1 MAGAKRLIKK
11 LGRFLTDPSYRTRV
25 LADRGF
31 YDRLSDRDYL
41 EKLYRA
47 HMGRPLELE
56 HPETLN
62 EKLQWLKLYYRD
74 PLHTVLVDKY
84 RVRDY
89 VAEKLGE
96 EHLIPL
102 LGVWDDPDEI
112 DFDRL
117 PTQFV
122 LKCNHNSGLG
132 MYICRDKSRLDP
144 ARVRA
149 GLRRGLAQD
158 YFLHGREWPYKNVP
172 RKIIGE
178 QYLADA
184 SGHGLRDYKFYCF
197 DGRMALSM
205 INSDRFSPVPTKADY
220 FDRNFDRLDFT
231 WGYQRSAV
239 PPERPEQYDQMI
251 AAAEKLAVGLP
262 HVRVDLYLVGGR
274 IYFGELTFFDG
285 SGFSPILPQ
294 TWDRRLG
301 ALLCLPERR
310 ADSPV

>member
-1 MAGAKRLIKK
+1 MQAQKGLIKK

-117 PTQFV
+117 PAQFV

-178 QYLADA
+178 QYLADV

-220 FDRNFDRLDFT
+220 FDRNFDRLGFT

-239 PPERPEQYDQMI
+239 PPERPEQYDEMI

-301 ALLCLPERR
+301 ALLRLPERR

>member
-11 LGRFLTDPSYRTRV
+11 LRRFLTDPSYRTRV

-144 ARVRA
+144 ARV
-149 GLRRGLAQD
+149 
-158 YFLHGREWPYKNVP
+158 
-172 RKIIGE
+172 
-178 QYLADA
+178 
-184 SGHGLRDYKFYCF
+184 
-197 DGRMALSM
+197 
-205 INSDRFSPVPTKADY
+205 
-220 FDRNFDRLDFT
+220 
-231 WGYQRSAV
+231 
-239 PPERPEQYDQMI
+239 
-251 AAAEKLAVGLP
+251 
-262 HVRVDLYLVGGR
+262 
-274 IYFGELTFFDG
+274 
-285 SGFSPILPQ
+285 
-294 TWDRRLG
+294 
-301 ALLCLPERR
+301 
-310 ADSPV
+310 

>member
-1 MAGAKRLIKK
+1 M
-11 LGRFLTDPSYRTRV
+11 
-25 LADRGF
+25 
-31 YDRLSDRDYL
+31 
-41 EKLYRA
+41 
-47 HMGRPLELE
+47 
-56 HPETLN
+56 
-62 EKLQWLKLYYRD
+62 
-74 PLHTVLVDKY
+74 
-84 RVRDY
+84 
-89 VAEKLGE
+89 
-96 EHLIPL
+96 
-102 LGVWDDPDEI
+102 WDDPDEI

-301 ALLCLPERR
+301 ALLRLPERR